1 MTQPKWVHDDDYS
14 AIKFWKNKDLL
25 IISCEK
31 NGWSPKA
38 RSFSNET
45 EDSISVDFELG
56 KRYSQAKGF
65 YFFGVF
71 DGHGVNGIVNGK
83 GHISKICS
91 EQLSNNI
98 AKNLS
103 RKHKN
108 KEENIINAINK
119 GFEETEQYMKSKLV
133 KEGRDAGCTALI
145 AVLTPSKELFIANIG
160 DSPGFI
166 SSKRVFSEQI
176 TKEHDVHNKDEII
189 RLRQQKKEKDGVGF
203 SIYRLAP
210 GRREKSWALD
220 NTFSRGMQ
228 YTRSFGD
235 FYIKEKAPKSLI
247 SEPEITKKYDTKE
260 LNLLVLCSDGITNRL
275 RAYRR
280 MPTEVLLSYIKQ
292 HINSEDPLKS
302 ACNELVRLCD
312 LVSQSGF
319 CIDDMSILVIVFLN
333 GKSLKKW
340 CEDATKHAENPEDW
354 LQYKPNDDDYISE
367 ISDEDLGE
375 VDSPKSNNSSFDIYD
390 TSNQYSIEEAEE
402 FVDMTIPDI

>member
-1 MTQPKWVHDDDYS
+1 WIEEDEYS
-14 AIKFWKNKDLL
+14 VIKFWEFKDLL

-45 EDSISVDFELG
+45 EDSISVVFE
-56 KRYSQAKGF
+56 KKY

-71 DGHGVNGIVNGK
+71 DGHGVNGLVNGK
-83 GHISKICS
+83 DGKQHLSKICS
-91 EQLSNNI
+91 VQLPKNI
-98 AKNLS
+98 AKHLS
-103 RKHKN
+103 SNSKN
-108 KEENIINAINK
+108 ENIINAINK
-119 GFEETEQYMKSKLV
+119 GFKETEQYMKSNLV
-133 KEGRDAGCTALI
+133 KESRDAGCTALI
-145 AVLTPSKELFIANIG
+145 AVLAPTKELFIANLG

-166 SSKRVFSEQI
+166 SSNKVFSVQI
-176 TKEHDVHNKDEII
+176 TKEHDVHNKDEIL
-189 RLRQQKKEKDGVGF
+189 RLRQQKREKDGVGF

-235 FYIKEKAPKSLI
+235 FYIKEKGPKT
-247 SEPEITKKYDTKE
+247 EPEITEKFNTKE

-280 MPTEVLLSYIKQ
+280 MPTQVLLSYIKQ
-292 HINSEDPLKS
+292 HINSADPLTA

-333 GKSLKKW
+333 GKTLKKW

-354 LQYKPNDDDYISE
+354 LQYKPKDDDDISDISE
-367 ISDEDLGE
+367 EDLGE
-375 VDSPKSNNSSFDIYD
+375 VESPKSNTSNFDIYD

-402 FVDMTIPDI
+402 FADMTIPDI